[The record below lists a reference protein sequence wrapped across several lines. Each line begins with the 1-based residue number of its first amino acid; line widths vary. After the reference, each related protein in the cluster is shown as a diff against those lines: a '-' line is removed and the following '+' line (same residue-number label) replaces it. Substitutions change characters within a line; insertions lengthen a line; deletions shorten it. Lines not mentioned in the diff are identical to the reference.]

1 MRFIDQVFIRGS
13 TFLIHR
19 YLALGY
25 DVYDVDRSS
34 TANYG
39 MYDSVGQV
47 TVSDMLGIKEI
58 ISVIAVTVS
67 IIAIIMSA
75 GGMIYNHQNPNVRAE
90 EKKRIERNL
99 LIIILIGAVVAFI
112 ALIYSIRL
120 KVH

>member
-13 TFLIHR
+13 TFLMHR

-58 ISVIAVTVS
+58 ISIIVIVVGV
-67 IIAIIMSA
+67 IAIIISA
-75 GGMIYNHQNPNVRAE
+75 GGIIYNHQNPNARAE
-90 EKKRIERNL
+90 ERKRMERNL
-99 LIIILIGAVVAFI
+99 LIIMLLGAAVFII

>member
-13 TFLIHR
+13 TFLMHR

-58 ISVIAVTVS
+58 VS
-67 IIAIIMSA
+67 IIAIVAGIVAMIISA
-75 GGMIYNHQNPNVRAE
+75 GGIIYNHQNPNVRAE
-90 EKKRIERNL
+90 ERKRMERNL
-99 LIIILIGAVVAFI
+99 LIVLLLGATVFII

>member
-13 TFLIHR
+13 TFLMHR

-58 ISVIAVTVS
+58 VS
-67 IIAIIMSA
+67 IIVIVAGVIAMIISA
-75 GGMIYNHQNPNVRAE
+75 GGIIYNHQNPNARAE
-90 EKKRIERNL
+90 ERKRMERNL
-99 LIIILIGAVVAFI
+99 LIVLLLGATVSII